1 MSCSLA
7 LITKPVVSVAPRT
20 ARFSR
25 LRDEAG
31 GRWFNYLPAYL
42 WVGPIWV
49 VASVL
54 ATPGLN
60 TLGEFGLMALAN
72 TAGVLAAVGLMALS
86 NASVFRNSQARPI
99 PLWLVIAFGAA
110 VGAIKALVTTLVAV
124 SITHGPLDGIGPR
137 TAISAIL
144 GAWLIPTISV
154 LYATLARYERERD
167 ALARELVLRKFR
179 PALGGGSTQHSYDQ
193 NISSFV
199 ELTRKLVAHARN
211 PLELNRTLNTIIDT
225 ELRPLSR
232 TLSEQV
238 RQSLPSFR
246 IPDLIRIVWKDYR
259 FTPVATTIAYVI
271 TFIAPQ
277 LWYAGIA
284 NGLLRLL
291 VQAFIVCGILWLA
304 QLLPTRGGAFGVMA
318 FALVNGF
325 LVFVLDAV
333 SIFLF
338 GPLPDYPRW
347 GAVTFLLLFF
357 VVSGLILGTIRA
369 AQNEEK
375 DVRAQLTELSEQ
387 TAQAYSMSAQQ
398 QFEKRELAH
407 YLHSRV
413 QNGMLSVALRLG
425 ADGAPAD
432 ISPAQE
438 ELYAILDEVL
448 TVSSQR
454 ELSDISTELRSIQG
468 LWKGLAGVN
477 FSIDP
482 STERLL
488 NSDRDLRRTAVLV
501 IEEGT
506 TNAVRH
512 GSATQIHISI
522 GSGAT
527 TTDVSIHCVDNG
539 KGPVGNHSGLGTT
552 LFESAATSW
561 SLTRRAGDRT
571 ELEVR
576 LESSAS

>member
-1 MSCSLA
+1 MARS
-7 LITKPVVSVAPRT
+7 TT
-20 ARFSR
+20 RFSR
-25 LRDEAG
+25 LSDEAG

-49 VASVL
+49 VASVF
-54 ATPGLN
+54 ATPGL
-60 TLGEFGLMALAN
+60 TSLSEFALMALAN
-72 TAGVLAAVGLMALS
+72 SAGVLAAVGLMALS
-86 NASVFRNSQARPI
+86 NASVFRNSQAKPI
-99 PLWLVIAFGAA
+99 PLLLVSAFGAA
-110 VGAIKALVTTLVAV
+110 VGAIKAVVTTLVAV

-137 TAISAIL
+137 IAISAVL
-144 GAWLIPTISV
+144 GAWLIPAISV

-179 PALGGGSTQHSYDQ
+179 PALGGSSKNRSYDQ
-193 NISSFV
+193 DISSFV
-199 ELTRKLVAHARN
+199 ELTRTSVSHARN
-211 PLELNRTLNTIIDT
+211 PLELNRTLNTIIDN

-246 IPDLIRIVWKDYR
+246 IPDLIRIVWRDYR
-259 FTPVATTIAYVI
+259 FTPVGTTVAYVI

-277 LWYAGIA
+277 LWYAGII

-291 VQAFIVCGILWLA
+291 VQAVIVFGILWLA
-304 QLLPTRGGAFGVMA
+304 QFLPNRGGTYGVMA

-325 LVFVLDAV
+325 LVFALDAI
-333 SIFLF
+333 SILIF

-357 VVSGLILGTIRA
+357 VLSGLILGTIRA

-398 QFEKRELAH
+398 QFENRELAH

-432 ISPAQE
+432 ISPAQD

-454 ELSDISTELRSIQG
+454 ELSDISTELQSIQG
-468 LWKGLAGVN
+468 LWKGLAEVR
-477 FSIDP
+477 FSVDP
-482 STERLL
+482 SIERLL
-488 NSDRDLRRTAVLV
+488 NRDRNLRKTAVLV

-512 GSATQIHISI
+512 GSATEINISI

-539 KGPVGNHSGLGTT
+539 KGPVGNHAGLGTT
-552 LFESAATSW
+552 LFDSTANSW
-561 SLTRRAGDRT
+561 SLTRRAVNQT
-571 ELEVR
+571 ELEVL

>member
-1 MSCSLA
+1 M
-7 LITKPVVSVAPRT
+7 VSVAPRT
-20 ARFSR
+20 ARFTR

-49 VASVL
+49 VASVF
-54 ATPGLN
+54 ATPGLK

-124 SITHGPLDGIGPR
+124 SITHGPVDGIGPR
-137 TAISAIL
+137 TAISAVL
-144 GAWLIPTISV
+144 GAWLIPSISV

-179 PALGGGSTQHSYDQ
+179 PALGGGSTHRSYEQ

-199 ELTRKLVAHARN
+199 ELTRKSVAHARN
-211 PLELNRTLNTIIDT
+211 PLELNRTLNFIIDT

-246 IPDLIRIVWKDYR
+246 IPNLIRIVWKDYR
-259 FTPVATTIAYVI
+259 FTPVATSVAYVI

-277 LWYAGIA
+277 LWYAGVA

-291 VQAFIVCGILWLA
+291 VQAVIVFGILWLA
-304 QLLPTRGGAFGVMA
+304 QFLPKRGGAYGVTA

-325 LVFVLDAV
+325 LVVVLDAV
-333 SIFLF
+333 SILLF

-357 VVSGLILGTIRA
+357 VLSGLILGTIRA

-375 DVRAQLTELSEQ
+375 DIRAQLTELSEQ
-387 TAQAYSMSAQQ
+387 SAQAYSMSAQQ
-398 QFEKRELAH
+398 QFENRELAH

-425 ADGAPAD
+425 AEGAPAD

-438 ELYAILDEVL
+438 ELYAILDEAL

-454 ELSDISTELRSIQG
+454 ELSDISTELRAIQG
-468 LWKGLAGVN
+468 LWKGIADV
-477 FSIDP
+477 SISLDP
-482 STERLL
+482 SIERVL
-488 NSDRDLRRTAVLV
+488 NRDHNLRKTAVLV

-512 GSATQIHISI
+512 GSATEIYISI
-522 GSGAT
+522 DSGFPTAE
-527 TTDVSIHCVDNG
+527 VSIRCVDNG
-539 KGPVGNHSGLGTT
+539 KGPVGNHAGLGTT
-552 LFESAATSW
+552 LFESTSNSW
-561 SLTRRAGDRT
+561 SLTRRSEDQT

-576 LESSAS
+576 LECSAS